1 MCITVRAAGGS
12 RSEGR
17 QEGECGQAGKT
28 VNALA
33 ESARVRMRDS
43 ACCVVQY
50 GVV

>member
-17 QEGECGQAGKT
+17 QGGKT
-28 VNALA
+28 EYALA

-43 ACCVVQY
+43 ACYEVQYCVV
-50 GVV
+50 